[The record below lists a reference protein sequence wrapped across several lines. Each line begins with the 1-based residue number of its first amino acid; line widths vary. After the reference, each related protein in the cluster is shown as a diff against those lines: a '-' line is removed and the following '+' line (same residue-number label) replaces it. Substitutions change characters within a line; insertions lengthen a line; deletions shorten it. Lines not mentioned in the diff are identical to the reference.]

1 MHVLEQLTFGGARVA
16 AQQHVQLA
24 AETPGAGGRKVLVG
38 AAKQLA
44 QNAALDVVQTENV
57 GRNRV
62 RQRLVN
68 VGTAGERESEMG
80 RTYRT
85 IDM

>member
-1 MHVLEQLTFGGARVA
+1 MRTR
-16 AQQHVQLA
+16 
-24 AETPGAGGRKVLVG
+24 TRKVLVG

-44 QNAALDVVQTENV
+44 QNAALDVVEAENV

-68 VGTAGERESEMG
+68 VGTASAS
-80 RTYRT
+80 
-85 IDM
+85 D